1 MRDNLKDKVLQ
12 GLEKCPETRDSDI
25 KLLNWIWLNY
35 YADCISKNEQGEYV
49 VRLIDLYRLPR
60 EDAVKRWRAKFNE
73 QGKYLPT
80 DKEVL
85 RKRRLNEENWRSS
98 LGYSPELRKV
108 YD

>member
-12 GLEKCPETRDSDI
+12 GLAQCPEARDNDI

-60 EDAVKRWRAKFNE
+60 EDAVKRIRAFYQNVSHI
-73 QGKYLPT
+73 YLPT
-80 DKEVL
+80 SEEV
-85 RKRRLNEENWRSS
+85 RKQRRIGEQEWRIY
-98 LGYSPELRKV
+98 LANL
-108 YD
+108 